1 MIEKEYKALITQKQ
15 YEYIKLMFEWK
26 KCIMQK
32 NYYFDTDEMY
42 CSQNDITVRI
52 RQKKE
57 GYYLQVKT
65 PICCEGGLHI
75 KKEYKK
81 KLHHLKDVIT
91 SNDFNELSVPVHIPD
106 VKQIGNLITERLEF
120 NINGTTLCLDKS
132 KYNNIVDYEVEIE
145 YSGEYVDAKL
155 LEQVMSAGVKFNV
168 KTEGKYTRFCKT
180 LEKGVLSDG

>member
-26 KCIMQK
+26 KCIIQK

-75 KKEYKK
+75 KKEHEK

-91 SNDFNELSVPVHIPD
+91 KSDFEKLSIPVIIPD
-106 VKQIGNLITERLEF
+106 VKRIGHLITERLEYSF
-120 NINGTTLCLDKS
+120 NQTTLCLDKS
-132 KYNNIVDYEVEIE
+132 VYNNIVDYELEIE
-145 YSGEYVDAKL
+145 YNSNYVDGNL
-155 LEQVMSAGVKFNV
+155 LEKVMLAGIVFNT
-168 KTEGKYTRFCKT
+168 KTDGKYTRFCKM
-180 LEKGVLSDG
+180 LKKGSLNNE